1 MKYKHDAATLSE
13 ALGIDPEETAN
24 KAGDLL
30 EGNQT
35 NSSEYIERLENT
47 LSKRELALLSALFMN
62 EILPSDVSTV
72 KKLTIS
78 KEDLPEEVL
87 KFIQGKIS
95 AIEEKGYDEDC
106 NCEKCTEA
114 RQASGSEIKVK
125 PILKG
130 EGGLC

>member
-30 EGNQT
+30 GDNQT

-47 LSKRELALLSALFMN
+47 LTKRELALLSALFMN
-62 EILPSDVSTV
+62 EVIPSDTSTV
-72 KKLTIS
+72 KKMTIS
-78 KEDLPEEVL
+78 KEELPPELL
-87 KFIQGKIS
+87 KFIQGKLS
-95 AIEEKGYDEDC
+95 AIEEIGYDENC
-106 NCEKCTEA
+106 NCAKCTEA
-114 RQASGSEIKVK
+114 RELSGDTSK

-130 EGGLC
+130 EGGSC